1 MSYGIPSAEPSADVP
16 VCPRHPDRPAYVR
29 CQRCGR
35 PACPDCQRAAAVGFQ
50 CVDCVNEAQRS
61 APQVRSA
68 FGGVAA
74 AGRPMATLS
83 IIAACAVLYVLQWI
97 VPNDW
102 VYQNLAF
109 ATVYATPEFGA
120 FEPWRMLTSA
130 FLHSQGFI
138 LHILLNMYMLWIFG
152 QALEPLLGRIRFL
165 ALYLISAVGGSV
177 GYYLLTPAYVP
188 GQQLAGVVGASGAIF
203 GLFGAMLVVQRR
215 RGGDT
220 RQLWVLIAINAVIG
234 FVVPQIAWQA
244 HLGGLVT
251 GALCAAA
258 IAYVPRGRRQGV
270 LQFLGLLVV
279 VGLLVAATA
288 VRAATSAALP
298 V

>member
-74 AGRPMATLS
+74 AGRPMATLG